1 MKKFD
6 ENNLEEVIKE
16 MFSICWYIDTYPW
29 SIEKLNKID
38 DWYMQWTMS
47 EEEKDDW
54 RNYLKEYL
62 KPFVLKYRLDKEV
75 EHFILNYWF
84 KDEPKF

>member
-1 MKKFD
+1 
-6 ENNLEEVIKE
+6 
-16 MFSICWYIDTYPW
+16 
-29 SIEKLNKID
+29 
-38 DWYMQWTMS
+38 MQWTMS

-75 EHFILNYWF
+75 EHFILNY
-84 KDEPKF
+84 